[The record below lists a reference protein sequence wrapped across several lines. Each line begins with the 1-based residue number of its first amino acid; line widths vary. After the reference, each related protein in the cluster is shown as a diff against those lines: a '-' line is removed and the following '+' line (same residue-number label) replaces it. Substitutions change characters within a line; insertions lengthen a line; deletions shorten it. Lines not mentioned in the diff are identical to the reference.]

1 MTVLLTIIHVFVVGL
16 MITVILMQSGRGG
29 GLTQG
34 FASAETMFGAKTN
47 EFMVKTTSILLGIFI
62 FTSLTL
68 AHLSARKDQSLM
80 SRIQKSAKQG
90 TIPQPATTTTQ
101 QATIPQPAAETAQ
114 QMPQSDAAT
123 AQQVATPEPAA
134 TTPEAPP
141 TP

>member
-1 MTVLLTIIHVFVVGL
+1 MAVMLTFIHVFVVGL

-68 AHLSARKDQSLM
+68 AHLSTRKDQSLM
-80 SRIQKSAKQG
+80 SRIQKSAAQG
-90 TIPQPATTTTQ
+90 TVPQPAAATTEQPPMPPSDETTTQ
-101 QATIPQPAAETAQ
+101 QVE
-114 QMPQSDAAT
+114 
-123 AQQVATPEPAA
+123 TPEPAA
-134 TTPEAPP
+134 TTPEAAPS